1 MKMFGIQA
9 IVTLVTYF
17 LFIAMAFW
25 SVQEIHI
32 ERYIPLRALP
42 GKLLIVLLSITIG
55 YTCSQ
60 FFLSVIDNIR
70 NLSYLIT
77 LFVKLS

>member
-1 MKMFGIQA
+1 
-9 IVTLVTYF
+9 
-17 LFIAMAFW
+17 MAFW

-70 NLSYLIT
+70 NLSYLI
-77 LFVKLS
+77 K